1 MLLKEK
7 GYDEFLAQKVKKG
20 LDDFSIGN
28 FLTAEQSGMRVE
40 QLLSRKEQEL
50 QLAQSVEL
58 EYV

>member
-28 FLTAEQSGMRVE
+28 FLTAEQSRMRVE